1 MSALDDERAM
11 QRALAYARRG
21 DGRCFPNPSVGAVL
35 VRAGRVL
42 GGGVSRPAGGAHAEV
57 VAIESVRR
65 ARGAAALRG
74 ATLYVTLEPCCSKGR
89 TGPCTEAILAAGIS
103 RVVAGVRD
111 PHPKVR
117 GRGFARLRRAGV
129 EVQVGVLAERCRMQ
143 HRGFFSLVER
153 GRPWLALKL
162 AATLDGRIATASGES
177 RWITGADARA
187 LVHQLRGR
195 HDAVMIGSGT
205 LRADDPALTVRIKGR
220 KEQTP
225 IRILV
230 DSRLSAPPASRML
243 SDAFATQSWCL
254 ARRGVAPAKR
264 RRLAARGVRVLDVPV
279 QGAHLDL
286 RRALAVL
293 GSQGLTRVLV
303 EGGGGLA
310 AALLRRGLVDEVH
323 WFAAPSL
330 LGADA
335 RPAVAELGIRRI
347 KQSIALEVQEV
358 RRLGAD
364 LYLQGLVKRETGS

>member
-1 MSALDDERAM
+1 MSAPGDALAM

-21 DGRCFPNPSVGAVL
+21 DGRCFPNPAVGAVV
-35 VRAGRVL
+35 VRGGRVL

-65 ARGAAALRG
+65 RHGAKALRG
-74 ATLYVTLEPCCSKGR
+74 AALYVTLEPCCSKGR
-89 TGPCTEAILAAGIS
+89 TGPCTEAILAAGIG
-103 RVVAGVRD
+103 RVVAGVQD

-117 GRGFARLRRAGV
+117 GRGFARLRGAGV
-129 EVQVGVLAERCRMQ
+129 EVEVGVLAERCRRQ

-162 AATLDGRIATASGES
+162 AATLDGRIATATGES
-177 RWITGADARA
+177 RWITGAVARA
-187 LVHQLRGR
+187 LVHQLRDR

-205 LRADDPALTVRIKGR
+205 LRADDPALTVRRKGR
-220 KEQTP
+220 RERTP
-225 IRILV
+225 LRILV
-230 DSRLSAPPASRML
+230 DSRLAAPPAARML
-243 SDAFATQSWCL
+243 SDAFAAQSWCL
-254 ARRGVAPAKR
+254 TRRGAAPAKR

-279 QGAHLDL
+279 RGGHLDL
-286 RRALAVL
+286 HRALAVL
-293 GSQGLTRVLV
+293 GAQGLTRVLV

-310 AALLRRGLVDEVH
+310 AALLRRDLVDEIH

-347 KQSIALEVQEV
+347 ARRLAIEVEVV

-364 LYLQGLVKRETGS
+364 LYLQGMVQRETGS